1 MKIQNYRDVAGIEA
15 APGVVMHV
23 VSGPAEGA
31 PTYVMRLF
39 EIQPGSGTPHHAHP
53 WEHELFLVAGDGMLV
68 SGETRTPLKPGDAIT
83 VLPNELHSF
92 RNAGDGLMTMI
103 CTVPLVDGVMPGMQP
118 AGQD

>member
-1 MKIQNYRDVAGIEA
+1 MKIQNYRDVQGTEA

-39 EIQPGSGTPHHAHP
+39 EIQPGSATPHHAHP
-53 WEHELFLVAGDGMLV
+53 WEHELFMV
-68 SGETRTPLKPGDAIT
+68 SGEGRMLSGDAKTPLRPGDAIT

-92 RNAGDGLMTMI
+92 QNAGQGLMTI
-103 CTVPLVDGVMPGMQP
+103 VCTVPLVDGVMPGTPP
-118 AGQD
+118 AR